1 MLIDYIGTI
10 VIALFVLVVLFLGLK
25 TVNQAQVGVVTMF
38 GKYRR
43 ILKPGLNLII
53 PFFEVIHQRISI
65 QNQTIQLQF
74 SAITSDQ
81 AAVHF
86 TSTIIYAVSDQNEET
101 IKLVAF
107 KFIDK
112 DNFET
117 ALTSAVESSVR
128 SFVATKK
135 QAELLGLRQ
144 EIVEH
149 SKDNLDEQLASWGYQ
164 VSDLQITDLKFDEE
178 VMVSMT
184 RVVAAKNAQVAA
196 EFEGQAL
203 LIAKTKEAEAHGAA
217 IRIAAENEAEAA
229 RLRGAGLASF
239 RKEISQGL
247 ADSAAELKAGGLDP
261 SILTFSM
268 WTETVRDAAR
278 EGQGNV
284 IFLDG
289 NIGTHEDATRRLQ
302 AMMNL
307 DDVKKKS

>member
-1 MLIDYIGTI
+1 MSVLDNLGGLFIG
-10 VIALFVLVVLFLGLK
+10 LVVVVILFLGLK
-25 TVNQAQVGVVTMF
+25 TVNQAQIAVVTMF

-53 PFFEVIHQRISI
+53 PFFEVIHQRISV

-86 TSTIIYAVSDQNEET
+86 TSTIIFAVTDQNEET

-107 KFIDK
+107 KFIDQS
-112 DNFET
+112 NFET

-149 SKDNLDEQLASWGYQ
+149 SKENLDEQLASWGYQ

-178 VMVSMT
+178 VMISMT

-239 RKEISQGL
+239 RKEITQGL
-247 ADSAAELKAGGLDP
+247 TESAKELQAGGLDA

-268 WTETVRDAAR
+268 WTETLRDAAR

-289 NIGTHEDATRRLQ
+289 NIATGEDASRRLQ
-302 AMMNL
+302 AMLNL
-307 DDVKKKS
+307 KEPKK

>member
-1 MLIDYIGTI
+1 VFSDLISQ
-10 VIALFVLVVLFLGLK
+10 VVVSVLVVLALVLSIK
-25 TVNQAQVGVVTMF
+25 TVNQAQIAVVTMF

-43 ILKPGLNLII
+43 ILKPGLNFII
-53 PFFEVIHQRISI
+53 PGFEIVHQRISV

-86 TSTIIYAVSDQNEET
+86 TSTIIYAVSDQEAET

-107 KFIDK
+107 KFIDQR
-112 DNFET
+112 NFQT

-144 EIVEH
+144 EIVTH

-164 VSDLQITDLKFDEE
+164 VSDLQITDLKFDDE

-239 RKEISQGL
+239 RKEITQGL
-247 ADSAAELKAGGLDP
+247 TDSAKELKSGGLDA

-289 NIGTHEDATRRLQ
+289 NIGSHEDATRRLQ
-302 AMMNL
+302 AMLNINDL
-307 DDVKKKS
+307 KKK